1 MTQMGD
7 SPSLR
12 TPYLRHQYRGSSR
25 SINLTWL
32 QRWRWWKQKEKRA
45 KVVERGVWEGW
56 VRPVTCVWIS
66 SLMER
71 FVSCFF
77 FTASRSTKG
86 RMVMP

>member
-1 MTQMGD
+1 M
-7 SPSLR
+7 
-12 TPYLRHQYRGSSR
+12 
-25 SINLTWL
+25 
-32 QRWRWWKQKEKRA
+32 
-45 KVVERGVWEGW
+45 VVRGVWEGW
-56 VRPVTCVWIS
+56 VQHVTCVWIS